1 MCEDD
6 EDSDDHDED
15 HHDRVPWHWGCEG
28 VAAEAGRAHRDAAG
42 HLEYQDD
49 EDGSN
54 TLLLTVDA
62 LMRDFASLVQELT
75 LVSFW
80 YYVS

>member
-1 MCEDD
+1 MWQLRQAV
-6 EDSDDHDED
+6 HT
-15 HHDRVPWHWGCEG
+15 
-28 VAAEAGRAHRDAAG
+28 ATQQAM
-42 HLEYQDD
+42 LEYQDD
-49 EDGSN
+49 EDESN

-80 YYVS
+80 ESVS

>member
-1 MCEDD
+1 M
-6 EDSDDHDED
+6 
-15 HHDRVPWHWGCEG
+15 
-28 VAAEAGRAHRDAAG
+28 AAEAGRAHRDAAG

-49 EDGSN
+49 EDESN